1 MTNETKHTRNPW
13 FLSAAAPEMYK
24 ALEKIM
30 EIELSMAQE
39 YSVNAEDS
47 EIYCIAEKALKQA
60 RGEYEEEE
68 TV

>member
-1 MTNETKHTRNPW
+1 MPDEIKHTRNPW
-13 FLSAAAPEMYK
+13 SLAAAAPEMYK

-30 EIELSMAQE
+30 EIELSIAQE
-39 YSVNAEDS
+39 YRVNAEDS

-60 RGEYEEEE
+60 CGEYEEE